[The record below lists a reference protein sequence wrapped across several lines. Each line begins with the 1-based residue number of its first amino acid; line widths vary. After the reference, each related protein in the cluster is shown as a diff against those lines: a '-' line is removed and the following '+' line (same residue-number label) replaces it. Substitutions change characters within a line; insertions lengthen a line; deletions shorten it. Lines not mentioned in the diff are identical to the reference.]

1 MASGYPIDTY
11 ALRTNGGMVRIRS
24 AGPTDRDAL
33 VALNAAASDRSLYLR
48 FFAVNRLAADSY
60 VDVLLQP
67 ASPRH
72 HALVAEVDSTVIG
85 VVALDWD
92 SDDSAEIGLLIA
104 DAHQQEGIG
113 TLLLE
118 HLAALARRVGIK
130 QFVAEVLTGNNAMV
144 HALHNLGFA
153 FTAEVEAGV
162 TRYLIDLDPS
172 EAMVSAMD
180 SRDRIAELASLRPLL
195 RPASV
200 AVIGAG
206 NRERSVGH
214 QVLRNIVQGGYA
226 GSVYVVNPGHSQVL
240 GVPCFPSAEELPVA
254 PDLAVIA
261 VPAEKVL
268 QTAIDCGRR
277 GAGALLVL
285 SSGFGESGAHGSAEQ
300 DRLVAITRQYGM
312 RLVGPNCLGL
322 INTDA
327 TVKLNATFA
336 PLSLTPGG
344 LALVSQSGALGIA
357 VLRASERVGLGI
369 SQFVSVGNKADVSG
383 NDLLM
388 CWEADERTQVIGL
401 YLESFGNP
409 RRFARIARRVSRTKP
424 ILAIKAGRSEAGQ
437 RAGQS
442 HTAAAASSDVV
453 VDALFDQAGVVRV
466 DTMEQLL
473 DAVRA
478 LSDQPLPDGPRVG
491 IIGNSG
497 GPGILAAD
505 AAAAAGLV
513 VTELSDELRRTLAG
527 AAPTAAST
535 QNPVDLGAG
544 IQPAQTKAAIEAL
557 LNSGE
562 VDSVLAVFT
571 ETLVGDPVD
580 LTEAVGHAAGRS
592 IRPLMLAQVGE
603 QDRSLR
609 LAGVERPL
617 PVFSFPERAAQ
628 ALAAAWRYA
637 RIRRLP
643 RSEASCPPEVDVDC
657 ARRLISTWLAS
668 GPAWLGAG
676 DAATLLGLYGI
687 GLCPQKVVAS
697 IEEALSAA
705 AEVGFPVA
713 LKLADGTVHKTEV
726 GGVRTDLADAAAVRA
741 AYQEMVAGRTVDI
754 LVQPMVAGGTELILG
769 GLQDRQFGPVVMV
782 GAGGIFA
789 DLLADRRFRLAPV
802 SAADAEAMVGELRF
816 GKLLDGYRGRPPVS
830 RPALAQLLVRLG
842 WLVQNHP
849 EIAEIDLNPVIGRG
863 AELVAVDAKIRL
875 ATAAIRMDVNVRQL
889 TPTAAQLLAAQGGQ
903 G

>member
-1 MASGYPIDTY
+1 MTSGLLVDTD
-11 ALRTNGGMVRIRS
+11 ALRANGGMVHIRS
-24 AGPTDRDAL
+24 ARPADRDAL
-33 VALNAAASDRSLYLR
+33 LALNGAASDRSIYLR
-48 FFAVNRLAADSY
+48 FFAANRLAADSHI
-60 VDVLLQP
+60 DVLLQP
-67 ASPRH
+67 ASRRH
-72 HALVAEVDSTVIG
+72 HALVAEIDGTVVG
-85 VVALDWD
+85 VAALDRD
-92 SDDSAEIGLLIA
+92 SDDSAEIGLLIC
-104 DAHQQEGIG
+104 DAHQHEGIG

-118 HLAALARRVGIK
+118 HLAATARRLRIK
-130 QFVAEVLTGNNAMV
+130 QFVAEVLTGNGAMV
-144 HALHNLGFA
+144 QALHSLGFA
-153 FTAEVEAGV
+153 FTATLEAGV
-162 TRYLIDLDPS
+162 TCYLIDLYPS

-180 SRDRIAELASLRPLL
+180 RRDRTAELASLRPLL
-195 RPASV
+195 APASV
-200 AVIGAG
+200 VVIGAG
-206 NRERSVGH
+206 RREQSVGH
-214 QVLRNIVQGGYA
+214 QVLRNIVRGGYA
-226 GSVYVVNPGHSQVL
+226 GSLYVVNPGHSEVL
-240 GVPCFPSAEELPVA
+240 GVPCFPSAGELPVA

-268 QTAIDCGRR
+268 QTATDCGRR
-277 GAGALLVL
+277 GTGALMVL

-327 TVKLNATFA
+327 TVRLNATFA

-478 LSDQPLPDGPRVG
+478 LSDQPLPAGPRIG

-513 VTELSDELRRTLAG
+513 VVELSDEVRATLTR

-535 QNPVDLGAG
+535 QNPIDLGAG
-544 IQPAQTKAAIEAL
+544 IQPAQTRAAIEAL
-557 LNSGE
+557 LNCGE

-571 ETLVGDPVD
+571 ETLVGDPVE
-580 LTEAVGHAAGRS
+580 LTEAVGYAAGRS
-592 IRPLMLAQVGE
+592 VRPLVLAQVGE

-609 LAGVERPL
+609 LAGMERPL
-617 PVFSFPERAAQ
+617 PVFGFPERAAQ

-637 RIRRLP
+637 RIRQLP
-643 RSEASCPPEVDVDC
+643 QSEARCPSEVDVDGAC
-657 ARRLISTWLAS
+657 QLISTRLAA

-676 DAATLLGLYGI
+676 DAAALLGMYGI
-687 GLCPQKVVAS
+687 KLCPQRVVTSVEGAV
-697 IEEALSAA
+697 SAA
-705 AEVGFPVA
+705 TELGFPVA
-713 LKLADGTVHKTEV
+713 MKLADGTVHKTEV

-741 AYQEMVAGRTVDI
+741 TYSEMVADRAVDI
-754 LVQPMVAGGTELILG
+754 LVQPMVVGGTELIVG

-802 SAADAEAMVGELRF
+802 GVAAAEAMIGELRF
-816 GKLLDGYRGRPPVS
+816 AKLLDGYRGLPPVS

-842 WLVQNHP
+842 WLVENHP
-849 EIAEIDLNPVIGRG
+849 EVAEIDLNPVIGRG
-863 AELVAVDAKIRL
+863 EELTAVDAKIRL
-875 ATAAIRMDVNVRQL
+875 AAAASRVDVTVRQL
-889 TPTAAQLLAAQGGQ
+889 SPTAAQRLAAVGGRS
-903 G
+903 

>member
-1 MASGYPIDTY
+1 MTSGQLIDAD
-11 ALRTNGGMVRIRS
+11 ALRTNGGMVHIRS
-24 AGPTDRDAL
+24 ACPTDHDAL
-33 VALNAAASDRSLYLR
+33 VALNAAASDRSIYLR
-48 FFAVNRLAADSY
+48 FFAANRLAADSY

-72 HALVAEVDSTVIG
+72 HALVAEIGGTVIG
-85 VVALDWD
+85 VAALDCD
-92 SDDSAEIGLLIA
+92 SDDSAEIGLLIC
-104 DAHQQEGIG
+104 DAHQHEGIG

-118 HLAALARRVGIK
+118 HLAAIGRRMGIK
-130 QFVAEVLTGNNAMV
+130 QFVAEVLAGNSAMV
-144 HALHNLGFA
+144 QALRGLGFA
-153 FTAEVEAGV
+153 FTGHLDFGV
-162 TRYLIDLDPS
+162 TRYLIDLYPS
-172 EAMVSAMD
+172 ETMVTAMD
-180 SRDRIAELASLRPLL
+180 SRDRTAELASLRPLL

-206 NRERSVGH
+206 RREQSVGH
-214 QVLRNIVQGGYA
+214 QVLRNILRGGYA
-226 GSVYVVNPGHSQVL
+226 GSLYVVNPGHSQVL
-240 GVPCFPSAEELPVA
+240 GVPCFPSAGELPEP

-268 QTAIDCGRR
+268 QTATECGRR
-277 GAGALLVL
+277 GTGALMVL
-285 SSGFGESGAHGSAEQ
+285 SSGFGESGAQGSAEQ

-322 INTDA
+322 INTDE
-327 TVKLNATFA
+327 TVRLNATFA

-442 HTAAAASSDVV
+442 HTAAAASLDVV

-478 LSDQPLPDGPRVG
+478 LSDQPLPAGPRVG

-505 AAAAAGLV
+505 AATAAGLV
-513 VTELSDELRRTLAG
+513 VAELSDELRAMLAS

-535 QNPVDLGAG
+535 QNPVDLGAA
-544 IQPAQTKAAIEAL
+544 IQPSQTRAAIEAL

-571 ETLVGDPVD
+571 ETLVGDPVE
-580 LTEAVGHAAGRS
+580 LTHAVGHATGCS
-592 IRPLMLAQVGE
+592 VRPLVLVQVGE

-609 LAGVERPL
+609 LPCIKRPL

-643 RSEASCPPEVDVDC
+643 QAEVRCPPEVDVDG
-657 ARRLISTWLAS
+657 AHLLISTWLAA
-668 GPAWLGAG
+668 GPSWLGAS
-676 DAATLLGLYGI
+676 ATATLLGMYGI
-687 GLCPQKVVAS
+687 ELCPQRVVTS
-697 IEEALSAA
+697 IEDAVSAA
-705 AEVGFPVA
+705 AEFGFPVA
-713 LKLADGTVHKTEV
+713 MKLADGTVHKTEV
-726 GGVRTDLADAAAVRA
+726 GGVRTDLADAAMVRA
-741 AYQEMVAGRTVDI
+741 AYSEMVTGRAVDI
-754 LVQPMVAGGTELILG
+754 LVQPMVAGGTELIVG

-789 DLLADRRFRLAPV
+789 DLLADRQFRLAPV
-802 SAADAEAMVGELRF
+802 GAADAEAMIAELRL

-842 WLVQNHP
+842 WLVENHP

-863 AELVAVDAKIRL
+863 AQLVAVDAKIRL
-875 ATAAIRMDVNVRQL
+875 AAAAPRLDVTVRQL
-889 TPTAAQLLAAQGGQ
+889 SPTAAQRLAAGGEQ
-903 G
+903 R

>member
-1 MASGYPIDTY
+1 MTAGQLIDTD
-11 ALRTNGGMVRIRS
+11 ALRTNGGMVHIRS
-24 AGPTDRDAL
+24 ARPTDHDAL
-33 VALNAAASDRSLYLR
+33 VALNAAASDRSIYLR
-48 FFAVNRLAADSY
+48 FFATNRLAADSY

-67 ASPRH
+67 AGPKH
-72 HALVAEVDSTVIG
+72 HALVAEVEGAVIG
-85 VVALDWD
+85 VAALDC
-92 SDDSAEIGLLIA
+92 DSADSAGIGLLIC
-104 DAHQQEGIG
+104 DAHQHEGIG

-118 HLAALARRVGIK
+118 HLAAIARRMGIK
-130 QFVAEVLTGNNAMV
+130 QFVAEVLAGNSAMV
-144 HALHNLGFA
+144 QALQGLGFA
-153 FTAEVEAGV
+153 FTGHLDSGV
-162 TRYLIDLDPS
+162 TRYLIDLYPS
-172 EAMVSAMD
+172 EAMVTAMD
-180 SRDRIAELASLRPLL
+180 RRDRTAELANLRRLL
-195 RPASV
+195 RLASV
-200 AVIGAG
+200 AVVGAG
-206 NRERSVGH
+206 DRERSVGH
-214 QVLRNIVQGGYA
+214 QVLRNIVRGGYA
-226 GSVYVVNPGHSQVL
+226 GSLFVVNPRHSQVL
-240 GVPCFPSAEELPVA
+240 GVRCFPSATELPVA
-254 PDLAVIA
+254 PDLAIIA
-261 VPAEKVL
+261 IPAEKVL
-268 QTAIDCGRR
+268 QTAVDCGRR

-285 SSGFGESGAHGSAEQ
+285 SSGFGEAGAQGVAQQ

-312 RLVGPNCLGL
+312 RLLGPNCLGL
-322 INTDA
+322 INTDE
-327 TVKLNATFA
+327 TVRLNATFA
-336 PLSLTPGG
+336 PLSLAPGG

-388 CWEADERTQVIGL
+388 CWEVDESTQVIAL

-442 HTAAAASSDVV
+442 HTASAASSDVV

-478 LSDQPLPDGPRVG
+478 LSDQPLPAGPRVG

-513 VTELSDELRRTLAG
+513 VAELSDELRAVLAS
-527 AAPTAAST
+527 AAPTAASA

-544 IQPAQTKAAIEAL
+544 IQPAQTRAAVEAL

-571 ETLVGDPVD
+571 ETLVGDPVG
-580 LTEAVGHAAGRS
+580 LTAAVGQAAGRAA
-592 IRPLMLAQVGE
+592 RPLVLAQVGE
-603 QDRSLR
+603 QDRSVR
-609 LAGVERPL
+609 LAGIERPL

-628 ALAAAWRYA
+628 GLAAAWRYA
-637 RIRRLP
+637 RIRRMP
-643 RSEASCPPEVDVDC
+643 QPEVRCPPEVDIDG
-657 ARRLISTWLAS
+657 AHLLISTWLTT
-668 GPAWLGAG
+668 GPRWLGAT

-687 GLCPQKVVAS
+687 GLCPQRVVGS
-697 IEEALSAA
+697 VEDALSAA
-705 AEVGFPVA
+705 TEFGFPVA

-726 GGVRTDLADAAAVRA
+726 GGVRIDLDNATAVRA
-741 AYQEMVAGRTVDI
+741 AYLDMVGNAAIDV
-754 LVQPMVAGGTELILG
+754 LVQPMVTGGTELIVG

-782 GAGGIFA
+782 GAGGVLA

-802 SAADAEAMVGELRF
+802 GLTDAEAMVSELRF
-816 GKLLDGYRGRPPVS
+816 GKLLDGYRVRPPVS
-830 RPALAQLLVRLG
+830 RAELAQLLVRLG
-842 WLVQNHP
+842 WLIENHP

-863 AELVAVDAKIRL
+863 DQLVAVDAKIRL
-875 ATAAIRMDVNVRQL
+875 AVAAPRMDVTVRQL
-889 TPTAAQLLAAQGGQ
+889 PPTAAQRLVASGGRA
-903 G
+903 

>member
-1 MASGYPIDTY
+1 MTSGQLIDTD
-11 ALRTNGGMVRIRS
+11 ALRINGRMVHICS
-24 AGPTDRDAL
+24 ARPTDRDAL
-33 VALNAAASDRSLYLR
+33 VALNAAASDRSIYLR
-48 FFAVNRLAADSY
+48 FFAANRLAADSY

-67 ASPRH
+67 ASPKH
-72 HALVAEVDSTVIG
+72 HALVAEVDGAVIG
-85 VVALDWD
+85 VAALDVD
-92 SDDSAEIGLLIA
+92 SDASAEIGLLIC
-104 DAHQQEGIG
+104 DAHQHEGIG

-118 HLAALARRVGIK
+118 HLAAIARRMGIR
-130 QFVAEVLTGNNAMV
+130 QFVAEVLIGNSAMV
-144 HALHNLGFA
+144 QALNGLGFA
-153 FTAEVEAGV
+153 FTAHLEAGV
-162 TRYLIDLDPS
+162 SRYLIDLSPT

-180 SRDRIAELASLRPLL
+180 NRDRIAELASLRPLL
-195 RPASV
+195 APTSV

-206 NRERSVGH
+206 HRVRSVGH
-214 QVLRNIVQGGYA
+214 QVLSNIVGGGYA
-226 GSVYVVNPGHSQVL
+226 GSLYVVNPRHSQVL
-240 GVPCFPSAEELPVA
+240 GVPSFPTAEELPVA
-254 PDLAVIA
+254 PDLAIIA
-261 VPAEKVL
+261 VRAESVL
-268 QTAIDCGRR
+268 QTAIECGRR

-285 SSGFGESGAHGSAEQ
+285 SSGFGEVGAQGYAEQ
-300 DRLVAITRQYGM
+300 DRLLAVTRQYGM

-327 TVKLNATFA
+327 TVRLNATFA

-388 CWEADERTQVIGL
+388 CWEADERTKVIGL

-478 LSDQPLPDGPRVG
+478 LSDQPLPAGPRVG

-513 VTELSDELRRTLAG
+513 VAELSDELRALLAA

-544 IQPAQTKAAIEAL
+544 IQPAQTRAAIGAL
-557 LNSGE
+557 LDSGE

-580 LTEAVGHAAGRS
+580 LTDAVGHAAGLS
-592 IRPLMLAQVGE
+592 GRPLVLASVGE

-609 LAGVERPL
+609 LPGVQRPL

-637 RIRRLP
+637 RIRQLP
-643 RSEASCPPEVDVDC
+643 QSEPLCPPDADVDG
-657 ARRLISTWLAS
+657 ARRLIGDWLAA

-676 DAATLLGLYGI
+676 DAAELLGRYGI
-687 GLCPQKVVAS
+687 GLCPQRVVGS
-697 IEEALSAA
+697 VEDALAAA
-705 AEVGFPVA
+705 AELGFPVA

-726 GGVRTDLADAAAVRA
+726 GGVRTDLADAAAVRI
-741 AYQEMVAGRTVDI
+741 AYLELAAGRAVDV
-754 LVQPMVAGGTELILG
+754 LVQPMVTGGTELIVG

-782 GAGGIFA
+782 GAGGVFA

-802 SAADAEAMVGELRF
+802 GPEDAEAMIAELRF

-842 WLVQNHP
+842 WLMQNHP
-849 EIAEIDLNPVIGRG
+849 EVAEVDLNPVIGRG
-863 AELVAVDAKIRL
+863 AELVTVDAKIRL
-875 ATAAIRMDVNVRQL
+875 AAAATRMDVTVRQL
-889 TPTAAQLLAAQGGQ
+889 TPTAAQLLATLGKRV
-903 G
+903 

>member
-1 MASGYPIDTY
+1 MTSGQLIDVD
-11 ALRTNGGMVRIRS
+11 ALRTNGGMVHIRS
-24 AGPTDRDAL
+24 ACPTDLDAL
-33 VALNAAASDRSLYLR
+33 VSLNAAASDRSIYLR
-48 FFAVNRLAADSY
+48 FFAATRLAADSY

-72 HALVAEVDSTVIG
+72 HALVAEIAGTIVG
-85 VVALDWD
+85 VAALDCD
-92 SDDSAEIGLLIA
+92 SPDSAEIGLLIC
-104 DAHQQEGIG
+104 DAYQHEGIG

-118 HLAALARRVGIK
+118 HLAATGRRMGIK
-130 QFVAEVLTGNNAMV
+130 QFVAEVLAGNSGMVQALQGIGFDFTG
-144 HALHNLGFA
+144 HL
-153 FTAEVEAGV
+153 ESGV
-162 TRYLIDLDPS
+162 TRYLIDLYPS
-172 EAMVSAMD
+172 EAMVTAMD
-180 SRDRIAELASLRPLL
+180 SRDRTAELASLRPLL

-206 NRERSVGH
+206 RRERSVGH
-214 QVLRNIVQGGYA
+214 QVLRNILRGGYA
-226 GSVYVVNPGHSQVL
+226 GSLYVVNPGHCEVL
-240 GVPCFPSAEELPVA
+240 GVPCFPSAGELPAA

-268 QTAIDCGRR
+268 QTATDCGRR
-277 GAGALLVL
+277 GTGALMVL
-285 SSGFGESGAHGSAEQ
+285 SSGFGESGAQGSVEQ
-300 DRLVAITRQYGM
+300 DRLVAITRLYGM

-322 INTDA
+322 INTDGA
-327 TVKLNATFA
+327 VRLNATFA
-336 PLSLTPGG
+336 PLSLTPGS

-388 CWEADERTQVIGL
+388 CWEADEGTQVIGL

-409 RRFARIARRVSRTKP
+409 RRFARTARRVSRTKP

-442 HTAAAASSDVV
+442 HTAAAASSDLV

-466 DTMEQLL
+466 DTVEQLL

-478 LSDQPLPDGPRVG
+478 LTDQPLPAGPRIG

-505 AAAAAGLV
+505 AATAAGLV
-513 VTELSDELRRTLAG
+513 VAELSDELRAMLAS

-544 IQPAQTKAAIEAL
+544 IQAEQTRAAIEAL
-557 LNSGE
+557 LDSGE

-571 ETLVGDPVD
+571 ETLVGAPLE
-580 LTEAVGHAAGRS
+580 LTDAVGHAAGRS
-592 IRPLMLAQVGE
+592 ARPLVLSLVGE

-609 LAGVERPL
+609 LAGIERPL

-643 RSEASCPPEVDVDC
+643 QADIRCPPEVDVGG
-657 ARRLISTWLAS
+657 AHLLISTWLAA
-668 GPAWLGAG
+668 GPSWLAAS
-676 DAATLLGLYGI
+676 DAAALLGMYGI
-687 GLCPQKVVAS
+687 ELCPQRVVTS
-697 IEEALSAA
+697 IKDAMSAA
-705 AEVGFPVA
+705 AELGFPVA
-713 LKLADGTVHKTEV
+713 MKLADGTVHKTEV

-741 AYQEMVAGRTVDI
+741 AYSQMVTGRAVDI
-754 LVQPMVAGGTELILG
+754 LVQPMVAGGTELIVG

-802 SAADAEAMVGELRF
+802 GAADAEAMIAELRF
-816 GKLLDGYRGRPPVS
+816 GRLLDGYRGRPPVS
-830 RPALAQLLVRLG
+830 RLALGQLLVRLG
-842 WLVQNHP
+842 WLVENHP
-849 EIAEIDLNPVIGRG
+849 EIAEIDLNPVIGQG
-863 AELVAVDAKIRL
+863 DQLVAVDAKIRL
-875 ATAAIRMDVNVRQL
+875 APAAPRLDITVRQL
-889 TPTAAQLLAAQGGQ
+889 SATAAQRPPRFTPGG
-903 G
+903 